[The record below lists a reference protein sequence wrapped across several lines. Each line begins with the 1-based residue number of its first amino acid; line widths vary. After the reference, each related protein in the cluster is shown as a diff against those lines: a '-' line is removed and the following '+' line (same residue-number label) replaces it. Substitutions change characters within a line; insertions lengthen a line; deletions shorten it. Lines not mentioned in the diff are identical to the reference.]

1 MLTNVRDMPLPPNSF
16 YVLTDDKFVVTKV
29 DRRFLFNFYE
39 KITISSVSSFIEL
52 EQEDIM
58 DVSIYSMIHPDDVDT
73 LIETHNQFLQKS
85 QGATRYY
92 RWLQRNNGFVWCKS
106 TLLLVQKKERE
117 LILWINQV
125 IRCII

>member
-1 MLTNVRDMPLPPNSF
+1 MDSHPYLSFFCLT
-16 YVLTDDKFVVTKV
+16 
-29 DRRFLFNFYE
+29 FLFV
-39 KITISSVSSFIEL
+39 SVSTYIEL
-52 EQEDIM
+52 EQEDMI

-92 RWLQRNNGFVWCKS
+92 RWLQRNNGYVWCKS

-125 IRCII
+125 IR